1 MNQINGCLLGGAVG
15 DALGADIEF
24 MSLSEI
30 RRRFGPAG
38 LKNYV
43 GASGQFT
50 DDTQMTLFT
59 AEGLLAAG
67 DRLENIHRAYLR
79 WYITQGGQ
87 PRLDVGPQTG
97 LIAVAGMHQCRAPG
111 LTCIGA
117 LEATRVVG
125 QLADN
130 DSKGCGGVMRAAPV
144 GLFAPQLG
152 DDAKV
157 FDLATAA
164 AALTHGHPS
173 GHLPAGFLAVM
184 IAALLRGT
192 SMLDAAVC
200 AAEQLLRH
208 KGARE
213 TMRAVD
219 AACDLA
225 SHGRPT
231 PERLEGLGGAW
242 VGEEALAI
250 SICCAL
256 TATTFADG
264 VLLAVNHSG
273 DSDSTGAIT
282 GNLLGAQYGIGGVPR
297 PWLERL
303 ELRDTIE
310 RIADDFHIATKGPT
324 R

>member
-1 MNQINGCLLGGAVG
+1 MKDQINGCLLGGAVG

-24 MSLSEI
+24 MSLPEI
-30 RRRFGPAG
+30 RHRFGAAG
-38 LKNYV
+38 LADYV
-43 GASGQFT
+43 GACGQIT

-59 AEGLLAAG
+59 AEGLLSAG
-67 DRLENIHRAYLR
+67 DRLTNIHRAYLR
-79 WYITQGGQ
+79 WYITQGGRPQ
-87 PRLDVGPQTG
+87 LDVGPKTG
-97 LIAVAGMHQCRAPG
+97 LIAVAGMHQRRAPG
-111 LTCIGA
+111 NTCMSA
-117 LEATRVVG
+117 LNATRALG
-125 QLADN
+125 RLADN
-130 DSKGCGGVMRAAPV
+130 NSKGCGGVMRAAPV
-144 GLFAPQLG
+144 GLFAPTLG
-152 DDAKV
+152 DNTKV

-184 IAALLRGT
+184 IAALSRGT
-192 SMLDAAVC
+192 SMLDAVVC
-200 AAEQLLRH
+200 AVEELLRH

-231 PERLEGLGGAW
+231 PEGLEGLGGAW

-264 VLLAVNHSG
+264 VLMAVNHSG

-282 GNLLGAQYGIGGVPR
+282 GNLLGAQHGIDGIPR
-297 PWLERL
+297 TWLERL

-310 RIADDFHIATKGPT
+310 RVALGLQTYK
-324 R
+324 